1 MGQLKALAAN
11 LRALGYRRIDC
22 KRDSSPIP
30 EVRYIVTN
38 GRGRV
43 ESATPCILDDG
54 KTESIAWEDPDTG
67 AFLGT
72 AGQFPWFKE
81 EE

>member
-1 MGQLKALAAN
+1 MKAKAYN
-11 LRALGYRRIDC
+11 LRALGYSRLGTRND
-22 KRDSSPIP
+22 PLPVP

-54 KTESIAWEDPDTG
+54 KAESIAWEDPDTG

-72 AGQFPWFKE
+72 AGQFPWFKKDE
-81 EE
+81 

>member
-1 MGQLKALAAN
+1 VKAKAL
-11 LRALGYRRIDC
+11 RSLGYHRLGTRND
-22 KRDSSPIP
+22 PMP
-30 EVRYIVTN
+30 VPGVRYIVTN

-43 ESATPCILDDG
+43 ESATPCVLDDG

-81 EE
+81 ERT

>member
-1 MGQLKALAAN
+1 MGLTAKH
-11 LRALGYRRIDC
+11 LRSLGYRRLDC
-22 KRDSSPIP
+22 ARDASPVP

-43 ESATPCILDDG
+43 ESATPCVLDDG

-81 EE
+81 ERE